1 MAIQNDKTEL
11 KTLDQP
17 IKTFGMVTNGHF
29 LKPEG
34 IPRTRKKVAIVGFAP
49 SSMQDVRVF
58 FGDPAWEIWSI
69 NQLYIAFPA
78 IAEHTTRWFQI
89 HPRQEYDM
97 AVRDLKHH
105 QWMAE
110 QKNFPIYMQEKEP
123 DIPMA
128 IPFPKD
134 EILTAFPRKYF
145 TNSIS
150 WEIALAILEGFEEI
164 HVYGIDMSQDQ
175 EYCLGPDSKIL
186 TDDLRW
192 VPISEV
198 KVGDKVIAFDE
209 SRGPQMEGEYSY
221 RQWRVATVEKAN
233 VITRPCYRV
242 HLSDGT
248 ELISSQEHR
257 WLTYGE
263 HQNRWK
269 TTEDLIT
276 PAHREGRPTN
286 LVKVLDVWDEDRSW
300 EAGYLAGAFDGE
312 GCLTQTAHGH
322 CNGHNLRLGFGQL
335 DNPMSKEVCN
345 VLDALGFDY
354 GKSENNWTIKGGRP
368 EIMRFL
374 GQIRPRRLLDNFNPS
389 HLGSMQRKDAIA
401 VERIE
406 FIGEQEVIAL
416 KTSEGTF
423 VAEGFA
429 SHNSEQR
436 PSVEYFIG
444 WADALGIKVRIPPQ
458 SDLCKTVWLY
468 PFEDDA
474 PMRQKID
481 ARRTELRGRVNEIS
495 MNEQNMRDT
504 RMQML
509 GALDN
514 MNYVQMTWSNAVRL
528 QQPGQMIQKR

>member
-175 EYCLGPDSKIL
+175 EY
-186 TDDLRW
+186 
-192 VPISEV
+192 
-198 KVGDKVIAFDE
+198 
-209 SRGPQMEGEYSY
+209 
-221 RQWRVATVEKAN
+221 
-233 VITRPCYRV
+233 
-242 HLSDGT
+242 
-248 ELISSQEHR
+248 
-257 WLTYGE
+257 
-263 HQNRWK
+263 
-269 TTEDLIT
+269 
-276 PAHREGRPTN
+276 
-286 LVKVLDVWDEDRSW
+286 
-300 EAGYLAGAFDGE
+300 
-312 GCLTQTAHGH
+312 
-322 CNGHNLRLGFGQL
+322 
-335 DNPMSKEVCN
+335 
-345 VLDALGFDY
+345 
-354 GKSENNWTIKGGRP
+354 
-368 EIMRFL
+368 
-374 GQIRPRRLLDNFNPS
+374 
-389 HLGSMQRKDAIA
+389 
-401 VERIE
+401 
-406 FIGEQEVIAL
+406 
-416 KTSEGTF
+416 
-423 VAEGFA
+423 
-429 SHNSEQR
+429 SEQR

-514 MNYVQMTWSNAVRL
+514 MNYVQMTWSNAVR
-528 QQPGQMIQKR
+528 QGQPGQMIQKR